1 MEGVEGKKYDS
12 LKDMNFCSERV
23 LIIGATN
30 RPFELDDAVL
40 RRIPKKIYV
49 FDRIEEVE

>member
-12 LKDMNFCSERV
+12 LKDMNFCSESV